1 MSPADPGEKKD
12 RAADES
18 KEEIKPAKAPT
29 LDADVLADKK
39 STADVPGIGK
49 TGSDV
54 DKMMLDT
61 ARKTEAA
68 IKLETPLSAV
78 QLDLKDVNP
87 RQQSKRSDS
96 SSAGDRT
103 SAAVTE
109 ENSKSLF
116 NAKSTFFS
124 READKTM
131 RLTAVRDAYE
141 KLALSLPPE
150 LNEQVKKG
158 GRELLSLNAGM
169 EISQA
174 IKHLL
179 TDNRTANGLARKGQ
193 DKADR
198 GEEPDQTISRALKEL
213 QRLAKAS
220 PPSETAVMLIN
231 RLGGQDAT
239 TKMVNLLA
247 TDSENAK
254 NRAFNQLIEATKDGQ
269 QGSAQNIFDSRIES
283 ARNQQLQRELAKLEA
298 PNQHEEFARKLMRE
312 QSGANDVSAA
322 GQLQLA
328 NMDLFNQTAASLRQD
343 TPELETII
351 AQAQAGNPH
360 SRAQLAIMSLGEPS
374 FADNAKKASQLIEA
388 HAKEWGHSLP
398 QLSQKQWDSLT
409 KEQKD
414 AVKNLSQDFLVHS
427 SEKSWPSSKA
437 ECLAL
442 GTHIERALGQ
452 GKEKEATV
460 FAQALKANAS
470 AVPFELPVIAA
481 SPATKFDGKTNALDA
496 AAQINS
502 GEKSAALLAEIN
514 EIKPV
519 REGDKIK
526 EQVRRIS
533 NSEDGDYAL
542 QILKANGEVS
552 EYHFKQKEAGKDSAD
567 DTLVGVKEGGKLLSN
582 GSGMLEF
589 DTHLKK
595 PGKADSKANDKNDAW
610 MVVEAPGK
618 KTGDI
623 IQQKRTFDR
632 ATNSETIID
641 SVTNEKI
648 VKNANGSQEISRP
661 GEETF
666 SRLRLESGVTIENKK
681 GSNEPTAMVLRDGT
695 RIENLFNGQFRE
707 LKPNEKTGKLEE
719 TSTFNGRFQLLAP
732 AGRIQ
737 IVANKEDGT
746 QVYRQDGAVLKFSKN
761 SEEFT
766 INSSGKEI
774 KIGAI
779 GKDGQ
784 PTKIYSDKGDGS
796 YSSTENGLLWK
807 SYDKDGKLVVG
818 SEKGEKIVLDLT
830 RGSLT
835 HFSADQS
842 SITEKSFDGSTRKF
856 EVIASGGKPQNTLEI
871 KADGTTIAHE
881 YKDGKQS
888 TTKESRPDGS
898 TRTWQYLA
906 HPEAVAAGAEG
917 YPVLTQR
924 RTSKENGSKEMT
936 FTYGIEPKPGSMPY
950 VKSYSDSDGNWSLKA
965 NAKADSGIYINES
978 SGEARVEQL
987 SVAPDGRIRRASQVT
1002 ADVIGLNNEAQ
1013 NMREEIGMDGITL
1026 AYPQSGG
1033 ALVRGQDGVPVRAIS
1048 ETGATK
1054 DYSYNAAGLLSKV
1067 VETQGT
1073 AVNTIEA
1080 SIMHMTAS
1088 WRHSDGKVD
1097 NGDWRISK
1105 TTGQEFFVFDSGRSY
1120 SRDAR
1125 ADKYTMVNSGE
1136 EARAKSADLMK
1147 AYEDWYYTTGGRFD
1161 ALKSRLDQM
1170 TPDQIMMF
1178 RRDFAA
1184 KHAND
1189 YASFGHYIGERFGQ
1203 SARAETLTEIINP
1216 RARTI
1221 SQADAERTAVR
1232 LRAAMHEMKEDSWF
1246 KRSNPVLEKEMR
1258 ETMANLK
1265 QSQLNTFNRE
1275 YEKRHHKTA
1284 LADVKALPG
1293 YAESSK
1299 VNQRATEIY
1308 HSKGSDRR
1316 TTADNKE
1323 LMQLSLTGGKQF
1335 QALDGLDAEARDS
1348 ARRHNR
1354 QVSLQ
1359 NLEMFKEFA
1368 GRANKEAREE
1378 FRKEDGD
1385 KLLEQ
1390 ALVPKE
1396 QREEKREGQSNYVF
1410 NNSIFASSGDAGRVM
1425 TIGRDYARDGQTS
1438 ALTKLEEENWGSGP
1452 GRERLESI
1460 FQNMSSEDRARFRRG
1475 FELSFDL
1482 ASDDKNKREKAD
1494 ELIKSN
1500 TAAGEQANED
1510 VKYYRDFAI
1519 KAHDLH
1525 WFSKDIKEA
1534 KYLQA
1539 AYGERL
1545 GMELDNHAGFWDHAT
1560 AQNFMRSI
1568 ENIDSA
1574 SLNNLLDSAH
1584 LKTLLKKQIDDRFQG
1599 DERAT
1604 KAWDLLEKKLQ
1615 YAEAEKK
1622 KDSNLTSE
1630 QIFERTRDNV
1640 RREIVDVIAD
1650 NKGSGAAKL
1659 TAIMDGITSMMPS
1672 ERARYASS
1680 PEFRQQ
1686 VKESISEGLKYSP
1699 LGKDALNSLLWQ
1711 IEQDPSKKPE
1721 KDAITKL
1728 FEQAAL
1734 SGPSIT
1740 EGIKILNQTLSTEAG
1755 AKLREQLDENHP
1767 RYNAELRQSFD
1778 LAMKEVFKVKVG
1790 HDGEH
1795 SQSHWEEFKDL
1806 NSRIIEPTLAK
1817 GIVPSSEMNQ
1827 YLPAKEIV
1835 ASLLTIGGAQSL
1847 EQKEKDSI
1855 LESLNKSLSPSQ
1867 QEIAK
1872 AIIEQGQ
1879 AKPEDRLRAFTL
1891 GIGKE
1896 EEALRTVD
1904 QMFEMKT
1911 SQRAPIVNAYA
1922 AKYHGDLTSDLKAQ
1936 LSGKDAGRIEA
1947 AMHTDEWT
1955 SHRSYEHAS
1964 QQANSVDNYG
1974 ASWTWDSSRLSLE
1987 ESSINY
1993 ASELRKAATDHR
2005 ELKDEEIRKLQ
2016 ANVFARIDDHVKSQG
2031 ERADV
2036 IADSCIMAAAAAAT
2050 VCTAGA
2056 ASPLLL
2062 ASFTAGAATFKLGA
2076 NAYMTGENFDSR
2088 SSNVLAKL
2096 SSGAVNGFTGI
2107 FGPAEMTMLLG
2118 MGTKAATKVS
2128 GQVLSHSAFDTL
2140 SAAAKKEV
2148 QETITTSVA
2157 NSLRQQVASGVYK
2170 ADQQLAESVI
2180 GQLTQRGAL
2189 NAEQAMVAT
2198 KLLSEALPTAIKTE
2212 GTALIKNQLTTLA
2225 LNQTSGASG
2234 SILSSYVEAKAR
2246 GANFG
2251 FDELRDATIRGSFGA
2266 LGGHYAGRL
2275 SNSLVHAG
2283 PKLESLN
2290 GAQELLRF
2298 ATKGSS
2304 DFSMAVAGMST
2315 SNFAAENLIATIRG
2329 EGYSGEGLSQQ
2340 TMNASIAPFFQQ
2352 MRGAYQTHNRASTT
2366 AAGDS
2371 HTNKIAHTETGDARS
2386 GNVNN
2391 SHVDGASEA
2400 KLSTGH
2406 QVRQSNEIDVANKK
2420 LAAMEVTLAKERV
2433 NMSAEQIAHQE
2444 QQIKAVKE
2452 SLQNSLLKDAGELIS
2467 TSLGIDKSS
2476 AEKLA
2481 RDIGVNLVPAQDN
2494 LDAQGMFS
2502 SAKGQV
2508 DLYVGQGSTDSS
2520 RPSQTNIHEFAHFID
2535 AARYQALAEANPKLF
2550 IETLASDALTGSFS
2564 KGTARIEKSVFGED
2578 TFERQPISGNKGFSE
2593 ADAKFAREQV
2603 KAYLTENFKDGKLPG
2618 VPDDRT
2624 LYRFLGTRGAEFPG
2638 ADFSRNQALLHEM
2651 RREISNI
2658 RVTYSNVAL
2667 SDQAIAKP
2675 AVRALVDAA
2684 RQSLGTNPTKEQY
2697 LNALAGVS
2705 DATIGLTRGATDYY
2719 DFGSRYENR
2728 ANRFQYSKAL
2738 EQSLAD
2744 THKLVKLLSAD
2755 SNLAKPDSQASQF
2768 IKQLSD
2774 ATSNDS
2780 KSATLIEM
2788 LKSPQGRAA
2797 LHELTTNTEL
2807 APALRETAKA
2817 LVSNL
2822 ETVSESTKA
2831 LKFITALDMVAR
2843 DAAKIKLLDQEA
2855 NQGNGADRITRAQ
2868 LEASKNQWLD
2878 SAFANVPEGEAS
2890 RLASYMMK
2898 RGYIDQSESQA
2909 LIKQSRTIDG
2919 QEENL
2924 SALQIKRSAKT
2935 ETDSHYSQRTEQ
2947 EKLEHAASVVSKS
2960 QLDKQSQEI
2969 LLDRVKDGSVD
2980 LATAIK
2986 LAENVQPSEFIAIF
3000 EQLLK
3005 NTAAKDKMA
3014 IKELTDLSPKALK
3027 QLGEL
3032 PQKSLT
3038 TVVEILNSGFRTG
3051 KELDGLLQTQKQTC
3065 EYWLDLASEQLKER
3079 PGQYSKEQ
3087 LQKIISLPNQL
3098 RRLFEPEGLF
3108 SKALKDKVI
3117 SHGNLND
3124 IFTVTEDNPHALS
3137 AYAKLDAKTTETLI
3151 YEVKSENAR
3160 KAMESLLRHP
3170 DADQSL
3176 VKILLDNYGGM
3187 EITAAQIE
3195 MFNSALQKGIVST
3208 NQIKTI
3214 ETLAAAE
3221 KAVFIELIQRQ
3232 TNDLS
3237 APTGGEKAVPVV
3249 NVQNIALLLP
3259 MRDKLDLLKQISA
3272 ALEESKSH
3280 GHQTNI
3286 TADRLTS
3293 ILQKPADF
3301 RTAVLEVS
3309 KNSRVDDKTFNALL
3323 HMDLD
3328 ASELRNIHA
3337 AIDKDLITPVQIQK
3351 IASLDTSSQNL
3362 WNHKI
3367 IAEAIENPSKFNKRT
3382 IDKLFEQTGELSS
3395 TFKISRL
3402 VKPEQFDQM
3411 LFGPPETLALARQLI
3426 SLDERGHHGTNELL
3440 RRLANEE
3447 STISQ
3452 DQLRH
3457 SIAVANE
3464 MHASSLDFKTLERK
3478 ADFLQYSNKN
3488 QDDGN
3493 KLPIIEA
3500 FELSLYLDQNPLT
3513 NNPIAQAKRL
3523 RDEVLE
3529 VRAALDDQTVSIAK
3543 AYDIRKTKDSYELP
3557 NFASANNLIK
3567 EAAHIEAFIKDFQ
3580 SDNLIHFDSLDLAM
3594 KARELAANGRPI
3606 DLISWDR
3613 NDNDAKNK
3621 LTNSELREWNE
3632 TEFDKLE
3639 VGLDRMS
3646 AIKSSAPEL
3655 SFRERNAVRELSARI
3670 SEQDLTELALRFA
3683 TESDESGSN
3692 RADIIKQLLMSKP
3705 GNERP
3710 ASLAEQELNGLTSY
3724 LFGKMLTADHYNEA
3738 TRTLLRN
3745 PHAAVADPEVLGA
3758 MMNSLQKLK
3767 GDNPDLLEESVKPLH
3782 KMAIELT
3789 DAEGPISRMDT
3800 HERTKFAEQWLA
3812 MVEFAKSK
3820 TGAQENAEPIR
3831 DLRFEIARSLDNKQI
3846 AGLSETS
3853 IAALVDAITDSRLKY
3868 IPKNE
3873 KQLLLTNIFPGIEE
3887 NKFVDHRKQREHLA
3901 HLLSLS
3907 EFSPFL
3913 LDRHNQ
3919 AGADKIYQTARREIE
3934 VRERKLGIRKG
3945 TIENMETFAKNLLP
3959 DALNVEV
3966 AEKILTPFDGDD
3978 RTKAVEYLKS
3988 RGKYTSTAALSQH
4001 FQDVAHELLKEGLV
4015 KSSSYSY
4022 SSRIRQIE
4030 VLALTTEGAALAYEF
4045 RKMTGIAV
4053 KVYGPN
4059 DKLPVDQK
4067 LVAFD
4072 PPEKLAPGKKL
4083 SPAGLDILIEN
4094 NFVIDLPSITD
4105 FGRGVNLYDL
4115 AAAKADK
4122 PLAAQ
4127 TKITRAIEFEQVPAD
4142 KPSITDPVKQI
4153 ESLVNYLNETVAVE
4167 RSKAT
4172 DRALLELVKRTT
4184 EESILDSEIC
4194 ANNSLLVSNERM
4206 IQQATLIHERIVE
4219 KIKLAGK
4226 EHLPDD
4232 FVFVSLDRDATK
4244 SDGTSSDSSMKALHI
4259 YRIANNLTDS
4269 MYDKHFLNL
4278 AEYRERAK
4286 LAALNGETLKVFAPN
4301 DLAST
4306 GDEAVKVHNLLHKIA
4321 VSSRA
4326 KEVEIT
4332 LAPFI
4337 AYQSGIDK
4345 IITTIKNEGLS
4356 TEVINGESALS
4367 NMLSKLVARRLSATR
4382 DEFTLS
4388 ESSKQKLQKQ
4398 YSTSAFGQ
4406 EATAVVSEISYPN
4419 TLSHRLASLIR
4430 TMGISAASE
4439 VRIGTERDS
4448 RGFDTIYSDKVSDGI
4463 FRGGRLTTNEQVE
4476 KMANAGVTKVIDLI
4490 LDGTSA
4496 NNSKKQAEGT
4506 WCRDCGI
4513 DYEAISLSTKSVTA
4527 NELNAIASKIK
4538 EEKAKGKSVFIRCQS
4553 DPDRTRLIAA
4563 ALRHQEGASYE
4574 EALSEMQKHNF
4585 TTRTSAGKRTLVL
4598 LREMYG
4604 LPPE

>member
-12 RAADES
+12 RVADEN

-29 LDADVLADKK
+29 LDADILADKK
-39 STADVPGIGK
+39 STADVPDIGK
-49 TGSDV
+49 NGNDV
-54 DKMMLDT
+54 DKMVLDT
-61 ARKTEAA
+61 ARKNEAA
-68 IKLETPLSAV
+68 IKLEIPLSAV
-78 QLDLKDVNP
+78 QLDLEDVNP

-96 SSAGDRT
+96 SSRGEKT
-103 SAAVTE
+103 SAAITE

-116 NAKSTFFS
+116 DAKSTFFN
-124 READKTM
+124 RDTDKTM

-150 LNEQVKKG
+150 RNEQVKKG

-179 TDNRTANGLARKGQ
+179 TDNRTADGLARKGH

-254 NRAFNQLIEATKDGQ
+254 NRAFNQLIEATKEGQ
-269 QGSAQNIFDSRIES
+269 KGSAQNIFDSRIEI

-312 QSGANDVSAA
+312 QSGAYDVSAA

-328 NMDLFNQTAASLRQD
+328 NMDLFNQTAASLKQD

-374 FADNAKKASQLIEA
+374 FADNAKKTSQLIEA

-442 GTHIERALGQ
+442 GTHIERALEQ
-452 GKEKEATV
+452 GKEKEAKV

-496 AAQINS
+496 AAQLNS

-542 QILKANGEVS
+542 QILKANGEVY

-595 PGKADSKANDKNDAW
+595 PGNADSKTNDKNDAW

-641 SVTNEKI
+641 GVTNEKI
-648 VKNANGSQEISRP
+648 VKTANGSQEISKP

-666 SRLRLESGVTIENKK
+666 SRLRLESGVTIEHKK
-681 GSNEPTAMVLRDGT
+681 GSNEPTAMVFRDGT

-746 QVYRQDGAVLKFSKN
+746 HVYRQDGAVLKFSKH
-761 SEEFT
+761 SQELT

-807 SYDKDGKLVVG
+807 SYDKDGKLIAG
-818 SEKGEKIVLDLT
+818 SEKEEKIVLDLT

-835 HFSADQS
+835 HLSADQS
-842 SITEKSFDGSTRKF
+842 SITEKNFDGSTRKF

-906 HPEAVAAGAEG
+906 HPEALAAGAEG
-917 YPVLTQR
+917 YPVLIQR

-936 FTYGIEPKPGSMPY
+936 FSYGIDPKPGSVPY
-950 VKSYSDSDGNWSLKA
+950 VKGYSDSDGNWTLKA

-987 SVAPDGRIRRASQVT
+987 SVAPDGRIRRATQVT
-1002 ADVIGLNNEAQ
+1002 ADVIGLNNDVQ
-1013 NMREEIGMDGITL
+1013 NMREEIGMDGVTL

-1033 ALVRGQDGVPVRAIS
+1033 AIVRGQDGVPVRAIS

-1067 VETQGT
+1067 VETQGKV
-1073 AVNTIEA
+1073 VNTIEA

-1147 AYEDWYYTTGGRFD
+1147 AYEDWYYTTSGRFE

-1216 RARTI
+1216 RARTV

-1246 KRSNPVLEKEMR
+1246 KRSNTELEKEMR

-1293 YAESSK
+1293 YAESSQ

-1308 HSKGSDRR
+1308 HSKGIDRR

-1335 QALDGLDAEARDS
+1335 KALDGLDAEARDS
-1348 ARRHNR
+1348 ARWHNR

-1396 QREEKREGQSNYVF
+1396 QREEKRGGESNYVF

-1438 ALTKLEEENWGSGP
+1438 ALTKIEEENWGSGP

-1494 ELIKSN
+1494 ELLKSN
-1500 TAAGEQANED
+1500 TAAGEQAKED

-1622 KDSNLTSE
+1622 KDSSLSSE

-1672 ERARYASS
+1672 ERAKYASS
-1680 PEFRQQ
+1680 PEFRKQ
-1686 VKESISEGLKYSP
+1686 VKESIGEGLKYSP
-1699 LGKDALNSLLWQ
+1699 LGKDALNSLLRQ

-1734 SGPSIT
+1734 NGPSIT

-1755 AKLREQLDENHP
+1755 AKLREQLDKNHSH
-1767 RYNAELRQSFD
+1767 YNAELRQSFD

-1795 SQSHWEEFKDL
+1795 SQSHWEEFTDL

-1835 ASLLTIGGAQSL
+1835 TSLLTIGGAQNL

-1879 AKPEDRLRAFTL
+1879 AKPEDKLRAFTI

-1911 SQRAPIVNAYA
+1911 TQRAPIVNAYA

-1936 LSGKDAGRIEA
+1936 LSGKDASRIEA

-1964 QQANSVDNYG
+1964 RNAHRVDNYG
-1974 ASWTWDSSRLSLE
+1974 ASWGWDSSRLSLE

-1993 ASELRKAATDHR
+1993 ASELRKAAIDHR
-2005 ELKDEEIRKLQ
+2005 DLRDEEIRKLQ

-2036 IADSCIMAAAAAAT
+2036 IADTCIMAAAATAT

-2128 GQVLSHSAFDTL
+2128 GQILSHSAFDTL
-2140 SAAAKKEV
+2140 SAAAKREV
-2148 QETITTSVA
+2148 QETITTSVT
-2157 NSLRQQVASGVYK
+2157 NSLRQQIASGVYK

-2189 NAEQAMVAT
+2189 NAEQAMLAT

-2225 LNQTSGASG
+2225 LNQTSGAGG

-2283 PKLESLN
+2283 PGLESLN

-2340 TMNASIAPFFQQ
+2340 TMNASIAPLFQQ
-2352 MRGAYQTHNRASTT
+2352 IRGAYQTHNKPATT
-2366 AAGDS
+2366 TAGDS
-2371 HTNKIAHTETGDARS
+2371 HTNKIAPT
-2386 GNVNN
+2386 
-2391 SHVDGASEA
+2391 EA

-2406 QVRQSNEIDVANKK
+2406 QVRQSNEIDVSNKN
-2420 LAAMEVTLAKERV
+2420 LAAMEMALTKGRA
-2433 NMSAEQIAHQE
+2433 NMSAEQIAGQE
-2444 QQIKAVKE
+2444 QQIKALKE

-2481 RDIGVNLVPAQDN
+2481 REIGVNLVPAQDN

-2508 DLYVGQGSTDSS
+2508 DLYVGEGSTDSS

-2578 TFERQPISGNKGFSE
+2578 TFERQPINGNKGFSE

-2667 SDQAIAKP
+2667 SDQAITKP

-2684 RQSLGTNPTKEQY
+2684 RQSLGANPTKEQY

-2744 THKLVKLLSAD
+2744 THTLTKQLSSA
-2755 SNLAKPDSQASQF
+2755 SNLANLDSPTGQF
-2768 IKQLSD
+2768 LKQLSEM
-2774 ATSNDS
+2774 TSNDN
-2780 KSATLIEM
+2780 KSAALIEM
-2788 LKSPQGRAA
+2788 LKSPKGAAA
-2797 LHELTTNTEL
+2797 LQEL
-2807 APALRETAKA
+2807 ATNAEIAPILRETAKA

-2843 DAAKIKLLDQEA
+2843 DAAKIKLIDQDA
-2855 NQGNGADRITRAQ
+2855 SQGNGLDLIAREQ
-2868 LEASKNQWLD
+2868 LEASKNRWLD
-2878 SAFANVPEGEAS
+2878 SAFAYVPEGEAS

-2898 RGYIDQSESQA
+2898 RGYITKDQVRMHDSARLENRGEERFANSEQAEAHQGHLSRSRPEGNSNWTNDLPTALNHLESERNRIVTSKEFGTIEKGGDRTQLTIWRHLTSEPGGVLSKLKAERQISSSWEIYPTEALSPLDKAGGDFLLVNTKTGELHFLDATSNSEKRNVFKLRADGVIFAENKWFDQSGAPKIDDSNPEVAKSARDFIPMLRDKIVGLIEKGTPFNLGEGAPPLPSLAKATDAEAEVQQRKLVNWARQQAEKSKSDQHKMLWKDMADVIEHGAAKYSSLAAKNLPSDYLRTLVEQTATVELLNFAIARLEGSAPKKEVREGTSNVSTFKDEIQFKKSAETTLTGGSLQGAISKARTNLMDDLVIARFLKNDQLQA
-2909 LIKQSRTIDG
+2909 LGADLNALKGLTGDERLQALSRQVRTNRQLKD
-2919 QEENL
+2919 NL
-2924 SALQIKRSAKT
+2924 SKIRNVLQQERDSIESGQLSIISSNTVAKLRLKSGDQLEGKATKKADEAKPLSAAKT
-2935 ETDSHYSQRTEQ
+2935 ANLNETLPETIKVLRAFELKVTDPAKQDANVMEAFD
-2947 EKLEHAASVVSKS
+2947 LLHA
-2960 QLDKQSQEI
+2960 DNYQEI
-2969 LLDRVKDGSVD
+2969 PEGERVSLQALRDAYNDTKHS
-2980 LATAIK
+2980 
-2986 LAENVQPSEFIAIF
+2986 NHR
-3000 EQLLK
+3000 
-3005 NTAAKDKMA
+3005 
-3014 IKELTDLSPKALK
+3014 KALK
-3027 QLGEL
+3027 EL
-3032 PQKSLT
+3032 
-3038 TVVEILNSGFRTG
+3038 
-3051 KELDGLLQTQKQTC
+3051 
-3065 EYWLDLASEQLKER
+3065 
-3079 PGQYSKEQ
+3079 
-3087 LQKIISLPNQL
+3087 
-3098 RRLFEPEGLF
+3098 
-3108 SKALKDKVI
+3108 
-3117 SHGNLND
+3117 
-3124 IFTVTEDNPHALS
+3124 
-3137 AYAKLDAKTTETLI
+3137 
-3151 YEVKSENAR
+3151 
-3160 KAMESLLRHP
+3160 
-3170 DADQSL
+3170 
-3176 VKILLDNYGGM
+3176 
-3187 EITAAQIE
+3187 
-3195 MFNSALQKGIVST
+3195 
-3208 NQIKTI
+3208 
-3214 ETLAAAE
+3214 
-3221 KAVFIELIQRQ
+3221 
-3232 TNDLS
+3232 
-3237 APTGGEKAVPVV
+3237 
-3249 NVQNIALLLP
+3249 
-3259 MRDKLDLLKQISA
+3259 
-3272 ALEESKSH
+3272 
-3280 GHQTNI
+3280 
-3286 TADRLTS
+3286 
-3293 ILQKPADF
+3293 
-3301 RTAVLEVS
+3301 
-3309 KNSRVDDKTFNALL
+3309 
-3323 HMDLD
+3323 
-3328 ASELRNIHA
+3328 
-3337 AIDKDLITPVQIQK
+3337 
-3351 IASLDTSSQNL
+3351 
-3362 WNHKI
+3362 
-3367 IAEAIENPSKFNKRT
+3367 
-3382 IDKLFEQTGELSS
+3382 
-3395 TFKISRL
+3395 
-3402 VKPEQFDQM
+3402 
-3411 LFGPPETLALARQLI
+3411 
-3426 SLDERGHHGTNELL
+3426 
-3440 RRLANEE
+3440 
-3447 STISQ
+3447 
-3452 DQLRH
+3452 
-3457 SIAVANE
+3457 
-3464 MHASSLDFKTLERK
+3464 
-3478 ADFLQYSNKN
+3478 
-3488 QDDGN
+3488 
-3493 KLPIIEA
+3493 
-3500 FELSLYLDQNPLT
+3500 
-3513 NNPIAQAKRL
+3513 
-3523 RDEVLE
+3523 
-3529 VRAALDDQTVSIAK
+3529 
-3543 AYDIRKTKDSYELP
+3543 
-3557 NFASANNLIK
+3557 
-3567 EAAHIEAFIKDFQ
+3567 
-3580 SDNLIHFDSLDLAM
+3580 
-3594 KARELAANGRPI
+3594 
-3606 DLISWDR
+3606 
-3613 NDNDAKNK
+3613 
-3621 LTNSELREWNE
+3621 
-3632 TEFDKLE
+3632 
-3639 VGLDRMS
+3639 
-3646 AIKSSAPEL
+3646 
-3655 SFRERNAVRELSARI
+3655 
-3670 SEQDLTELALRFA
+3670 
-3683 TESDESGSN
+3683 
-3692 RADIIKQLLMSKP
+3692 
-3705 GNERP
+3705 
-3710 ASLAEQELNGLTSY
+3710 
-3724 LFGKMLTADHYNEA
+3724 
-3738 TRTLLRN
+3738 
-3745 PHAAVADPEVLGA
+3745 
-3758 MMNSLQKLK
+3758 
-3767 GDNPDLLEESVKPLH
+3767 
-3782 KMAIELT
+3782 
-3789 DAEGPISRMDT
+3789 
-3800 HERTKFAEQWLA
+3800 
-3812 MVEFAKSK
+3812 
-3820 TGAQENAEPIR
+3820 
-3831 DLRFEIARSLDNKQI
+3831 
-3846 AGLSETS
+3846 
-3853 IAALVDAITDSRLKY
+3853 
-3868 IPKNE
+3868 
-3873 KQLLLTNIFPGIEE
+3873 
-3887 NKFVDHRKQREHLA
+3887 
-3901 HLLSLS
+3901 
-3907 EFSPFL
+3907 
-3913 LDRHNQ
+3913 
-3919 AGADKIYQTARREIE
+3919 
-3934 VRERKLGIRKG
+3934 
-3945 TIENMETFAKNLLP
+3945 
-3959 DALNVEV
+3959 
-3966 AEKILTPFDGDD
+3966 
-3978 RTKAVEYLKS
+3978 
-3988 RGKYTSTAALSQH
+3988 
-4001 FQDVAHELLKEGLV
+4001 HELL
-4015 KSSSYSY
+4015 
-4022 SSRIRQIE
+4022 SR
-4030 VLALTTEGAALAYEF
+4030 
-4045 RKMTGIAV
+4045 
-4053 KVYGPN
+4053 
-4059 DKLPVDQK
+4059 
-4067 LVAFD
+4067 
-4072 PPEKLAPGKKL
+4072 
-4083 SPAGLDILIEN
+4083 
-4094 NFVIDLPSITD
+4094 
-4105 FGRGVNLYDL
+4105 
-4115 AAAKADK
+4115 
-4122 PLAAQ
+4122 
-4127 TKITRAIEFEQVPAD
+4127 
-4142 KPSITDPVKQI
+4142 
-4153 ESLVNYLNETVAVE
+4153 
-4167 RSKAT
+4167 
-4172 DRALLELVKRTT
+4172 
-4184 EESILDSEIC
+4184 
-4194 ANNSLLVSNERM
+4194 
-4206 IQQATLIHERIVE
+4206 
-4219 KIKLAGK
+4219 
-4226 EHLPDD
+4226 
-4232 FVFVSLDRDATK
+4232 
-4244 SDGTSSDSSMKALHI
+4244 
-4259 YRIANNLTDS
+4259 
-4269 MYDKHFLNL
+4269 
-4278 AEYRERAK
+4278 
-4286 LAALNGETLKVFAPN
+4286 
-4301 DLAST
+4301 
-4306 GDEAVKVHNLLHKIA
+4306 
-4321 VSSRA
+4321 
-4326 KEVEIT
+4326 
-4332 LAPFI
+4332 
-4337 AYQSGIDK
+4337 
-4345 IITTIKNEGLS
+4345 
-4356 TEVINGESALS
+4356 
-4367 NMLSKLVARRLSATR
+4367 
-4382 DEFTLS
+4382 
-4388 ESSKQKLQKQ
+4388 
-4398 YSTSAFGQ
+4398 
-4406 EATAVVSEISYPN
+4406 
-4419 TLSHRLASLIR
+4419 
-4430 TMGISAASE
+4430 
-4439 VRIGTERDS
+4439 
-4448 RGFDTIYSDKVSDGI
+4448 
-4463 FRGGRLTTNEQVE
+4463 
-4476 KMANAGVTKVIDLI
+4476 
-4490 LDGTSA
+4490 
-4496 NNSKKQAEGT
+4496 
-4506 WCRDCGI
+4506 
-4513 DYEAISLSTKSVTA
+4513 
-4527 NELNAIASKIK
+4527 
-4538 EEKAKGKSVFIRCQS
+4538 
-4553 DPDRTRLIAA
+4553 
-4563 ALRHQEGASYE
+4563 
-4574 EALSEMQKHNF
+4574 
-4585 TTRTSAGKRTLVL
+4585 
-4598 LREMYG
+4598 
-4604 LPPE
+4604 